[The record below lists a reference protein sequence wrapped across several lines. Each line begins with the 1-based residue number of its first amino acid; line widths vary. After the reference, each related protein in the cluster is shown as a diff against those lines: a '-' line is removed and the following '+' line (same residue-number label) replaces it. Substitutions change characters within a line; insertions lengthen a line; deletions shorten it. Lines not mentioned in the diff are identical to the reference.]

1 MQYQVFCGSGTTFS
15 DYCLYD
21 SDLDEFQIENP
32 ILSSEINSVD
42 EFKFTI
48 YPTHPYFE
56 NISKLSS
63 IVTVYRDDKLIFKGR
78 VITCEYGFHNEKS
91 VTCEG
96 VLAFLLDTFI
106 RPFDFPNN
114 EQFEDLDY
122 KEDNVIEYF
131 LNWVLK
137 CHNEQAKNFQK
148 IKLGTV
154 TVTDPNNYI
163 ARSSI
168 EYLSCFEVIK
178 ARLLDTHGG
187 YLAIRIENGENI
199 LDYVED
205 FTNDGKKTGNKLVC
219 TQKIEFGENLID
231 LAQESDAS
239 NVKTG
244 IIPLGARL
252 EDDEG
257 TQTDKYL
264 TIEDLPDEV
273 LSDGII
279 KSGDY
284 IINTSLSEKYG
295 AIYET
300 VKWDD
305 VKIAENLQKK
315 ALSYI
320 ADSVKIRNSITI
332 KAIDLRLTDE
342 QIGAFTMG
350 QYVRCFSS
358 PHGID
363 DLYLLQKLEIDMKNP
378 QNTTIQLDYSTLS
391 FTDKVVENKKHT
403 DNIVTRID
411 RVERGYINNGS
422 VRDIANETV
431 ENSSAFEQNSKA
443 IMSQVSELYTKVTD
457 FETYKSD
464 ISTQFTQTNQ
474 DFTYQ
479 FNTLIETINNLD
491 SNSSSQFNNIIR
503 YIRFVDGNII
513 LGEVNND
520 LMLKI
525 SNDKISFL
533 QNGIE
538 VAYMTDNKLY
548 ITDGELLNS
557 LQLGK
562 FSFYP
567 RTSGN
572 LSFKKVK

>member
-137 CHNEQAKNFQK
+137 CHNEQAKSFQK

-358 PHGID
+358 PHEID
-363 DLYLLQKLEIDMKNP
+363 DLYLLQKLEIDMKNL

-443 IMSQVSELYTKVTD
+443 IMSQVAELYTKVTD

>member
-1 MQYQVFCGSGTTFS
+1 M
-15 DYCLYD
+15 
-21 SDLDEFQIENP
+21 
-32 ILSSEINSVD
+32 
-42 EFKFTI
+42 
-48 YPTHPYFE
+48 
-56 NISKLSS
+56 
-63 IVTVYRDDKLIFKGR
+63 
-78 VITCEYGFHNEKS
+78 
-91 VTCEG
+91 
-96 VLAFLLDTFI
+96 AFLLDTVI
-106 RPFDFPNN
+106 RPFDFPNDD
-114 EQFEDLDY
+114 QFSSLDY
-122 KEDNVIEYF
+122 DHDNVIEYF
-131 LNWVLK
+131 LNWVLEN
-137 CHNEQAKNFQK
+137 HNNQAKDFQK

-168 EYLSCFEVIK
+168 EYLNCFEVIK
-178 ARLLDTHGG
+178 TRLLELLGG
-187 YLAIRIENGENI
+187 YLRVRYELDEIY
-199 LDYVED
+199 LDYIED
-205 FTNDGKKTGNKLVC
+205 FTSDGKKAGNKLVC
-219 TQKIEFGENLID
+219 TQKIEFGEN
-231 LAQESDAS
+231 
-239 NVKTG
+239 
-244 IIPLGARL
+244 P
-252 EDDEG
+252 
-257 TQTDKYL
+257 
-264 TIEDLPDEV
+264 
-273 LSDGII
+273 
-279 KSGDY
+279 
-284 IINTSLSEKYG
+284 
-295 AIYET
+295 
-300 VKWDD
+300 
-305 VKIAENLQKK
+305 QKK

-358 PHGID
+358 PHGVD

-457 FETYKSD
+457 FKTYKSD

-548 ITDGELLNS
+548 ITDGDLKLIN
-557 LQLGK
+557 
-562 FSFYP
+562 FAFYP
-567 RTSGN
+567 RKSEN
-572 LSFKKVK
+572 LSFKKIK

>member
-1 MQYQVFCGSGTTFS
+1 MI
-15 DYCLYD
+15 L
-21 SDLDEFQIENP
+21 

-114 EQFEDLDY
+114 EQFEDLNY
-122 KEDNVIEYF
+122 KQDNVIEYF

-154 TVTDPNNYI
+154 
-163 ARSSI
+163 
-168 EYLSCFEVIK
+168 
-178 ARLLDTHGG
+178 
-187 YLAIRIENGENI
+187 
-199 LDYVED
+199 
-205 FTNDGKKTGNKLVC
+205 
-219 TQKIEFGENLID
+219 
-231 LAQESDAS
+231 SDAS

-443 IMSQVSELYTKVTD
+443 IMSQVAELYTKVTD

>member
-1 MQYQVFCGSGTTFS
+1 MRYQVFCGSGTTFS

-178 ARLLDTHGG
+178 TRLLDTHGG

-205 FTNDGKKTGNKLVC
+205 FTSDGKKTGNKLVC

-358 PHGID
+358 PHEID

-443 IMSQVSELYTKVTD
+443 IMSQVAELYTKVTD

>member
-1 MQYQVFCGSGTTFS
+1 M
-15 DYCLYD
+15 
-21 SDLDEFQIENP
+21 
-32 ILSSEINSVD
+32 
-42 EFKFTI
+42 
-48 YPTHPYFE
+48 
-56 NISKLSS
+56 
-63 IVTVYRDDKLIFKGR
+63 
-78 VITCEYGFHNEKS
+78 
-91 VTCEG
+91 
-96 VLAFLLDTFI
+96 AFLLDTVI
-106 RPFDFPNN
+106 RPFDFPNDD
-114 EQFEDLDY
+114 QFSSLDY
-122 KEDNVIEYF
+122 DHDNVIEYF
-131 LNWVLK
+131 LNWVLEN
-137 CHNEQAKNFQK
+137 HNNQAKDFQK

-168 EYLSCFEVIK
+168 EYLNCFEVIK
-178 ARLLDTHGG
+178 TRLLELLGG
-187 YLAIRIENGENI
+187 YLRVRYELDEIY
-199 LDYVED
+199 LDYIGD
-205 FTNDGKKTGNKLVC
+205 FTSDGKKAGNKLVC
-219 TQKIEFGENLID
+219 TQKIEFG
-231 LAQESDAS
+231 
-239 NVKTG
+239 
-244 IIPLGARL
+244 
-252 EDDEG
+252 
-257 TQTDKYL
+257 
-264 TIEDLPDEV
+264 
-273 LSDGII
+273 
-279 KSGDY
+279 
-284 IINTSLSEKYG
+284 
-295 AIYET
+295 
-300 VKWDD
+300 
-305 VKIAENLQKK
+305 ENLQKK

-350 QYVRCFSS
+350 QYVKCFSS

-378 QNTTIQLDYSTLS
+378 QNATIQLDYSTLS

-443 IMSQVSELYTKVTD
+443 IMSQVAELYTKVTD

-491 SNSSSQFNNIIR
+491 SYSSSQFNNIIR

>member
-1 MQYQVFCGSGTTFS
+1 M
-15 DYCLYD
+15 
-21 SDLDEFQIENP
+21 
-32 ILSSEINSVD
+32 
-42 EFKFTI
+42 
-48 YPTHPYFE
+48 
-56 NISKLSS
+56 
-63 IVTVYRDDKLIFKGR
+63 
-78 VITCEYGFHNEKS
+78 
-91 VTCEG
+91 
-96 VLAFLLDTFI
+96 
-106 RPFDFPNN
+106 
-114 EQFEDLDY
+114 
-122 KEDNVIEYF
+122 
-131 LNWVLK
+131 
-137 CHNEQAKNFQK
+137 
-148 IKLGTV
+148 
-154 TVTDPNNYI
+154 
-163 ARSSI
+163 
-168 EYLSCFEVIK
+168 
-178 ARLLDTHGG
+178 
-187 YLAIRIENGENI
+187 
-199 LDYVED
+199 
-205 FTNDGKKTGNKLVC
+205 
-219 TQKIEFGENLID
+219 
-231 LAQESDAS
+231 
-239 NVKTG
+239 
-244 IIPLGARL
+244 
-252 EDDEG
+252 
-257 TQTDKYL
+257 
-264 TIEDLPDEV
+264 
-273 LSDGII
+273 
-279 KSGDY
+279 
-284 IINTSLSEKYG
+284 
-295 AIYET
+295 
-300 VKWDD
+300 
-305 VKIAENLQKK
+305 KIAENLQKK
-315 ALSYI
+315 AISYI

-443 IMSQVSELYTKVTD
+443 IMSQVAELYTKVTD

-548 ITDGELLNS
+548 ITDRELLNS

>member
-1 MQYQVFCGSGTTFS
+1 MRYQVFCGSGTTFS

-114 EQFEDLDY
+114 EQFEDLNY
-122 KEDNVIEYF
+122 KQDNVIEYF

-178 ARLLDTHGG
+178 SRILDTHGG

-443 IMSQVSELYTKVTD
+443 IMSQVAELYTKVTD

>member
-1 MQYQVFCGSGTTFS
+1 M
-15 DYCLYD
+15 
-21 SDLDEFQIENP
+21 
-32 ILSSEINSVD
+32 
-42 EFKFTI
+42 
-48 YPTHPYFE
+48 
-56 NISKLSS
+56 
-63 IVTVYRDDKLIFKGR
+63 
-78 VITCEYGFHNEKS
+78 
-91 VTCEG
+91 
-96 VLAFLLDTFI
+96 AFLLDTVI
-106 RPFDFPNN
+106 RPFDFPNDD
-114 EQFEDLDY
+114 QFSSLDY
-122 KEDNVIEYF
+122 DHDNVIEYF
-131 LNWVLK
+131 LNWVLEN
-137 CHNEQAKNFQK
+137 HNNQAKDFQK

-168 EYLSCFEVIK
+168 EYLNCFEVIK
-178 ARLLDTHGG
+178 TRLLELLGG
-187 YLAIRIENGENI
+187 YLRVRYELDEIY
-199 LDYVED
+199 LDYIED
-205 FTNDGKKTGNKLVC
+205 FTSDGKKAGNKLVC
-219 TQKIEFGENLID
+219 TQKIEFGEN
-231 LAQESDAS
+231 
-239 NVKTG
+239 
-244 IIPLGARL
+244 P
-252 EDDEG
+252 
-257 TQTDKYL
+257 
-264 TIEDLPDEV
+264 
-273 LSDGII
+273 
-279 KSGDY
+279 
-284 IINTSLSEKYG
+284 
-295 AIYET
+295 
-300 VKWDD
+300 
-305 VKIAENLQKK
+305 QKK

-457 FETYKSD
+457 FKTYKSD

-548 ITDGELLNS
+548 ITDGDLKLIN
-557 LQLGK
+557 
-562 FSFYP
+562 FAFYP
-567 RTSGN
+567 RKSEN
-572 LSFKKVK
+572 LSFKKIK